1 MPCRERASSPLFTGG
16 FDAAAA
22 ACGGDGDG
30 GGPVLGDYYRAL
42 ELGGDESSIL
52 DDEILMMTDAE
63 KEAFAEMQSRLEEA
77 CLSQFYHHRCTSPC
91 EDGAATEG
99 VQDGDVDSLTDA
111 DGPQRGAGSARRI
124 RVDRHQ
130 TVPSVPRTPR
140 GSRPTPTGGRS
151 LLVYPS
157 ARRSRE
163 RDTWYRAE
171 QEEELTFHPQINAT
185 DVAPRYMQAA
195 TRRSREVNVE
205 NGAAEA
211 SNFRPV
217 TSRLRSSSMS
227 EHLSRYLYTPVHVR
241 LSRAASASSRRKE
254 QQRHHHQQIVE
265 KPREYRR
272 EQKSGNERQVP
283 DAFLQRLEE
292 TSRRREE
299 NLQRIALMHNTEL
312 TFRPK
317 LAPGT
322 RRRSI
327 ASAMAPQI
335 RGEVTRSET
344 LAQHVIDGSGD
355 GVKGGRAH
363 TASLHPSPRINNRSR
378 NMKRSLKDLY
388 LFELRRQLRL
398 AQLRAER
405 EATEGDTVSDRPAV
419 SAGSRRLADILFG
432 EDVTHETIQR
442 YLHRHACKRAAAL
455 QMEYEARSRE
465 EEKQLTFH
473 PEVHPAPSY
482 VHDIAQEL
490 ALNKTFAVKPSPPK
504 PIFRFS

>member
-1 MPCRERASSPLFTGG
+1 MPCREWVSSPLFTRG
-16 FDAAAA
+16 FVAASR
-22 ACGGDGDG
+22 GGDSGG

-42 ELGGDESSIL
+42 ELGEDESSIL
-52 DDEILMMTDAE
+52 DDEVLMMTDAE

-77 CLSQFYHHRCTSPC
+77 CLSQFYHHRCPSPC
-91 EDGAATEG
+91 GGGAATES
-99 VQDGDVDSLTDA
+99 VRDGDVGSPTDA
-111 DGPQRGAGSARRI
+111 DGPHRGAGSARNRI
-124 RVDRHQ
+124 DGPQ

-140 GSRPTPTGGRS
+140 GSRSTPTGNRS

-163 RDTWYRAE
+163 RESWYKAE

-195 TRRSREVNVE
+195 TRRSREFNVE
-205 NGAAEA
+205 NGTAEA
-211 SNFRPV
+211 FNFRPV

-227 EHLSRYLYTPVHVR
+227 DHLSRYLYTPVHVR
-241 LSRAASASSRRKE
+241 LGRVASASSRRKE
-254 QQRHHHQQIVE
+254 QQRHHHQIAE
-265 KPREYRR
+265 KPRTCGR
-272 EQKSGNERQVP
+272 EQKGGKERHVP

-292 TSRRREE
+292 TSRRREK

-322 RRRSI
+322 LRRSI
-327 ASAMAPQI
+327 SSAVAPQI

-344 LAQHVIDGSGD
+344 LARQAIDGSGD
-355 GVKGGRAH
+355 DTTGGRAQ
-363 TASLHPSPRINNRSR
+363 TASLHLSPHINSRSR

-398 AQLRAER
+398 EQLRAER
-405 EATEGDTVSDRPAV
+405 EATEGDAVSNRPAV
-419 SAGSRRLADILFG
+419 SVGSRRLTDTLFG

-455 QMEYEARSRE
+455 QMEYEARRRE

-504 PIFRFS
+504 PVFRFS